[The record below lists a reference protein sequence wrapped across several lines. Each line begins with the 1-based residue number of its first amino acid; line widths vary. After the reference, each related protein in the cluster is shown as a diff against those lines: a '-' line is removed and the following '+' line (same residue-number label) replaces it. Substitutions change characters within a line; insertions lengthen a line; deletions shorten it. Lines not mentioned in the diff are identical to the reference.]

1 MLHTAV
7 VPVNRT
13 PIFKLFGVSQ
23 CLVVVGVDV
32 TQEIPGRAC
41 PLRHCVCLSLCVC
54 ATLRALAIYERVN
67 LCKWAFAVLTGLK
80 ILNLRQFK
88 RKLVIGNGN
97 HSALGAVNNRNRLAP
112 ITLTV
117 KRPVL
122 HLVLNALFADAH
134 FFKVLNHLCD

>member
-7 VPVNRT
+7 VPIDRT

-23 CLVVVGVDV
+23 CLVIMGINI
-32 TQEIPGRAC
+32 TQEIPRRAC
-41 PLRHCVCLSLCVC
+41 PLRHCVRLSLCVC
-54 ATLRALAIYERVN
+54 AAFRAFAIYERIN
-67 LCKWAFAVLTGLK
+67 LCKRAFAILTGLK

-112 ITLTV
+112 IALTV
-117 KRPVL
+117 ERPVF
-122 HLVLNALFADAH
+122 HLVLNTLFADTH
-134 FFKVLNHLCD
+134 FFKVLNHPCD